1 MEDDLLNAII
11 SRLTTNGTVI
21 LIGACCLF
29 AVSNSL
35 VKQVTGSFSTGEIA
49 FARFGIGALIL
60 SPLLLYQKIS
70 LDKRDLFF
78 LTLRGLSG
86 VLTFY
91 AFVLALKHSSLSV
104 AVMLLFTSPVW
115 ALLLGASF
123 LKERLTLERIG
134 GIIIAFTGIWI
145 LINPSSTG
153 IEIGH
158 LYGLTAGIFSGM
170 NFVLTRYLR
179 IRHNAPLIYTFQCYV
194 GTIASIPFL
203 VGNIQTIELT
213 EGLLFLLFVAVFGL
227 LAQITMAYGLRFIYA
242 AEGATLMMAE
252 AVFTATAG
260 FFLFKE
266 VLTLQFT
273 FGAIMILGSGIY
285 LGLRIGRNRAGS
297 P

>member
-1 MEDDLLNAII
+1 MEAELLNAFI
-11 SRLTTNGTVI
+11 SRLSTNGIVI
-21 LIGACCLF
+21 LMGSCCLF

-35 VKQVTGSFSTGEIA
+35 VKQVTDSFSTGEIA
-49 FARFGIGALIL
+49 LARFGIGALIL
-60 SPLLLYQKIS
+60 SPLVLYQKVS
-70 LDKRDLFF
+70 LDKRDVCF

-86 VLTFY
+86 MLTFY

-104 AVMLLFTSPVW
+104 TVMLLFTSPVW
-115 ALLLGASF
+115 ALLLGAGF
-123 LKERLTLERIG
+123 LKERLTPERIG
-134 GIIIAFTGIWI
+134 GIIAAFTGIWI
-145 LINPSSTG
+145 LIHPSSTG
-153 IEIGH
+153 IAIGH
-158 LYGLTAGIFSGM
+158 LYGLAAGIFSGM

-194 GTIASIPFL
+194 GTLASIPLL
-203 VGNIQTIELT
+203 VGNVQTIALT
-213 EGLLFLLFVAVFGL
+213 AGSLFLLLVAVFGL

-266 VLTLQFT
+266 VLTIPFT
-273 FGAIMILGSGIY
+273 FGAVMILGSGIY
-285 LGLRIGRNRAGS
+285 LGLRTGRKIAGS

>member
-1 MEDDLLNAII
+1 MNAII
-11 SRLTTNGTVI
+11 SRLTTNGTAI

-35 VKQVTGSFSTGEIA
+35 VKHVTGSFSTGEIA
-49 FARFGIGALIL
+49 LARFGIGALIL

-134 GIIIAFTGIWI
+134 GIMVAFTGIWI

-158 LYGLTAGIFSGM
+158 LYGLAAGIFSGM

-203 VGNIQTIELT
+203 AGNIQTIELT

-266 VLTLQFT
+266 ALTLQFT
-273 FGAIMILGSGIY
+273 FGTIMILGSGIY
-285 LGLRIGRNRAGS
+285 LGLRTGRKIAGS
-297 P
+297 H

>member
-1 MEDDLLNAII
+1 MEDALLTAFL
-11 SRLTTNGTVI
+11 SRLTTNGIAI
-21 LIGACCLF
+21 LIGACCF
-29 AVSNSL
+29 FTVSSSL
-35 VKQVTGSFSTGEIA
+35 LKHVTGTFSAGEIA
-49 FARFGIGALIL
+49 LARFGIGALIL

-86 VLTFY
+86 ALTFY
-91 AFVLALKHSSLSV
+91 AFVLALKFSSLSV
-104 AVMLLFTSPVW
+104 TVMLLFTSPIW

-123 LKERLTLERIG
+123 LKERLTLGRIA
-134 GIIIAFTGIWI
+134 GIIVAFAGIWI

-153 IEIGH
+153 IAIRH
-158 LYGLTAGIFSGM
+158 LYGLTAGMFSGI

-179 IRHNAPLIYTFQCYV
+179 IRHNAQLINAIQCYV
-194 GTIASIPFL
+194 GTLVSIPL
-203 VGNIQTIELT
+203 LAGNIQMPELT
-213 EGLLFLLFVAVFGL
+213 EGLLFLLLVAVSGL
-227 LAQITMAYGLRFIYA
+227 LAQLIMAYGLRFIYA

-252 AVFTATAG
+252 AVFTAIAG
-260 FFLFKE
+260 FLLFKE

-285 LGLRIGRNRAGS
+285 LGLRTGRKLAGS

>member
-134 GIIIAFTGIWI
+134 GIIIAFSGIWI

-273 FGAIMILGSGIY
+273 FGTIMILGSGIY
-285 LGLRIGRNRAGS
+285 LGLRTGRKIAGS
-297 P
+297 H

>member
-1 MEDDLLNAII
+1 
-11 SRLTTNGTVI
+11 
-21 LIGACCLF
+21 
-29 AVSNSL
+29 
-35 VKQVTGSFSTGEIA
+35 
-49 FARFGIGALIL
+49 
-60 SPLLLYQKIS
+60 
-70 LDKRDLFF
+70 
-78 LTLRGLSG
+78 
-86 VLTFY
+86 
-91 AFVLALKHSSLSV
+91 
-104 AVMLLFTSPVW
+104 
-115 ALLLGASF
+115 

-158 LYGLTAGIFSGM
+158 LYGLAAGIFSGM

-266 VLTLQFT
+266 ALTLQFT

-285 LGLRIGRNRAGS
+285 LGLRTGRNIAGS
-297 P
+297 H